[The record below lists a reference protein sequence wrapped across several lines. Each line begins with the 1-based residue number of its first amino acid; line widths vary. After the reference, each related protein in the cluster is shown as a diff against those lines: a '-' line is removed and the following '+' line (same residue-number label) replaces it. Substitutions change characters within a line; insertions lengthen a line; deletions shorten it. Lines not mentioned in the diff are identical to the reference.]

1 MKKILFLI
9 VILSLMSACNGQEK
23 KDVNSSVHTSKQ
35 KAKRGTIQLDKI
47 VLNKSI
53 DDILKS
59 FGLNKDDN
67 HNTMYN
73 LNLDY
78 EEFSFSPDHDFKFN
92 DLNIGKVNSL
102 IVYYLKSNNSAF
114 VYELELENNSNS
126 DSLIMQFNKNFG
138 KTTFYKKLENTKQHP
153 IFLDENGE
161 QETRHMTEELIKW
174 KDDRN
179 NLTYFVTFRK
189 NLDSKENKLTV
200 IAISNSSKKF
210 DEWFDFRSLD
220 MVFPAK

>member
-1 MKKILFLI
+1 MKKVFFLS

-23 KDVNSSVHTSKQ
+23 KDVKSSVHTSKQ

-53 DDILKS
+53 DDILKD
-59 FGLNKDDN
+59 FGLTKDDN

-102 IVYYLKSNNSAF
+102 IVYYLKSNNSTF

-126 DSLIMQFNKNFG
+126 DALIMQFNKNFG

-189 NLDSKENKLTV
+189 NLDSKENKLIV

-210 DEWFDFRSLD
+210 DEWVDFRSLD

>member
-1 MKKILFLI
+1 MKKILFLS
-9 VILSLMSACNGQEK
+9 VILSLMSSCNGQEK
-23 KDVNSSVHTSKQ
+23 KEVKSTVDSSKQ
-35 KAKRGTIQLDKI
+35 VTKRETIKLDKI
-47 VLNKSI
+47 ALNKSV
-53 DDILKS
+53 DDILKGFNLS
-59 FGLNKDDN
+59 KDDN

-92 DLNIGKVNSL
+92 DLNIGKISSL
-102 IVYYLKSNNSAF
+102 IIYYLKNNNSAF

-126 DSLIMQFNKNFG
+126 DALITEFNNNFG
-138 KTTFYKKLENTKQHP
+138 KQSFYKKLENTKQHP

-174 KDDRN
+174 KDDQN
-179 NLTYFVTFRK
+179 NLTYFVTLRK
-189 NLDSKENKLTV
+189 NIDTKENKLHV

-210 DEWFDFRSLD
+210 DEWIDFRSLD
-220 MVFPAK
+220 MAFPK